1 MKERQR
7 ERERT
12 SKLNQNVFFVIKSF
26 NFLCRR
32 NKYFFELR
40 LILFSS
46 ICTKSNSPTHPTP
59 SPSHTQP
66 RRQSHRHWT
75 HGNLLRWLQFDLQQ
89 QCQLWRECRDL
100 HLYQPVEHEW
110 HCGDHLHRHDGIL
123 DDLSQQPCEH
133 DLLRR
138 ESHWWYL

>member
-1 MKERQR
+1 MKIYKNERVKERER

-12 SKLNQNVFFVIKSF
+12 LKLNQNVFFVIKSF

-59 SPSHTQP
+59 SPSHFLRIFIFLLQNTQTHTHTHLIH
-66 RRQSHRHWT
+66 SHMHPHPHTQFFGEHRE
-75 HGNLLRWLQFDLQQ
+75 GNITLASLYLQTRVVSPQQ
-89 QCQLWRECRDL
+89 
-100 HLYQPVEHEW
+100 
-110 HCGDHLHRHDGIL
+110 GI
-123 DDLSQQPCEH
+123 SATYEFKQF
-133 DLLRR
+133 
-138 ESHWWYL
+138 